1 MQNDSLCFLCSSH
14 QYWKFTSIIFTAKNN
29 DTHEYTEMKS
39 HF

>member
-14 QYWKFTSIIFTAKNN
+14 PYWKFTSIIFTAKNN
-29 DTHEYTEMKS
+29 DTHEYIEMKS